1 MSTFIIAEAGVNHNG
16 SVELAKQLIDAA
28 ATAGADAIKF
38 QSFKAGDLACASA
51 PKAAYQLKSTSKKQS
66 QIEMLQQLE
75 LSTADHLLL
84 FDHAKKGGIQFL
96 STPFDSVSLALL
108 TKELHLKTIKIS
120 SGDLTNAPFL
130 LEIARVAD
138 FIILSTGM
146 ATLAEVEAALGVLAY
161 GFLEPYAIPTLGV
174 FERAYSST
182 KGQKALKKRVTL
194 LHCTSEYPA
203 PADDVNLNVLDTLRL
218 AFGLGVG
225 YSDHTKGT
233 HISIAAVAKGAAL
246 IEKHITLD
254 CTMPGPDHGASIEP
268 NELLFMV
275 KAIRDIELCL
285 GDGIKRPTPNE
296 LNTRV
301 AARRSLVVK
310 GDHKMGEPLNISCKR
325 PGSGISPFR
334 YWEFSGTPASQA
346 YQADELLNE

>member
-38 QSFKAGDLACASA
+38 QSFKAEHLASASA
-51 PKAAYQLKSTSKKQS
+51 PKADYQLKTTSAKQS
-66 QIEMLQQLE
+66 QVEMLRQLE
-75 LSTADHLLL
+75 LSTADHQRL
-84 FDHAKKGGIQFL
+84 FDHAQHCGIQFL
-96 STPFDSVSLALL
+96 STPFDSASLAVL
-108 TKELHLKTIKIS
+108 TKELQLKTIKIS

-130 LEIARVAD
+130 LEIARIAD
-138 FIILSTGM
+138 SIILSTGM

-161 GFLEPYAIPTLGV
+161 GFLEPDAIPSWGV
-174 FERAYSST
+174 FERAYSCT
-182 KGQKALKKRVTL
+182 EGQQALKKRVTL

-203 PADDVNLNVLDTLRL
+203 PAEEVNLNVLDTLRM
-218 AFGLGVG
+218 AFGLAVG
-225 YSDHTKGT
+225 YSDHTKGV
-233 HISIAAVAKGAAL
+233 HIPIAAVAKGAIV

-254 CTMPGPDHGASIEP
+254 CTMPGPDHRASIEP

-275 KAIRDIELCL
+275 KAIREIELCL
-285 GDGIKRPTPNE
+285 GDGIKRPTPSE
-296 LNTRV
+296 LSTRV
-301 AARRSLVVK
+301 AARRSLVAN
-310 GDHKMGEPLNISCKR
+310 GEHKIGESLNIICKR

-346 YQADELLNE
+346 YKKDELLDE